1 MKNFHFLFIVI
12 ALTFFTETTFA
23 QNIGINNTG
32 GIPDPSALLDIDAS
46 PANDKGLLI
55 PRIALVAKNNNLP
68 ITAPATSLL
77 VYNTATSGTF
87 PNNVIPGYYYWNST
101 SWVAF
106 ETKENRYSSID
117 AGTNFTNTSTIDVPV
132 NLMTVTPGVGTYAVS
147 FNAQCDMPDAVNTTG
162 LNTADLC
169 TDLTLIY
176 NEIDAKGP
184 TVPHILTFGSGEI
197 LGPGVYTVAG
207 AGSITGSL
215 TLDGLNLVNP
225 LFIIKCA
232 AAFNT
237 TASAAVTLINGASPE
252 NIFWIAEAGI
262 GLGASTI
269 IQGTM
274 ISNSAA
280 VTAGASCTITGRMF
294 TKLDA
299 ITFGPGTIS
308 TPANPST
315 HVNLLGLASF
325 ALYACNGA
333 IGNTTSSTYNGDI
346 GTNAG
351 AITGFTAAGTVVNG
365 TIYLPGTTALVTPV
379 DHVATFG
386 LYQNGILIPNSE
398 RTITSFSDPSGIYLQ
413 AISTV
418 AALETIDVRWRVDN
432 QVSDSGAQVSI
443 GNRILTAVRVE

>member
-1 MKNFHFLFIVI
+1 MKRFNSLFIVI
-12 ALTFFTETTFA
+12 AFTFFVKTSFA

-32 GIPDPSALLDIDAS
+32 GIPDASALLDIDAS

-55 PRIALVAKNNNLP
+55 PRVALVAKNNATP

-77 VYNTATSGTF
+77 VYNTATSGAF

-106 ETKENRYSSID
+106 ETKENRYSSVD
-117 AGTNFTNTSTIDVPV
+117 AGANITTTSTTDVQV
-132 NLMTVTPGVGTYAVS
+132 TGMTVTPGVGTYAVR
-147 FNAQCDMPDAVNTTG
+147 FNAQSNMPDAVNTTG

-176 NEIDAKGP
+176 NEIDNITP
-184 TVPHILTFGSGEI
+184 TVPHILTFGSGET

-215 TLDGLNLVNP
+215 TLDGGNLVNP
-225 LFIIKCA
+225 LFIIKCDG
-232 AAFNT
+232 AFNT
-237 TASAAVTLINGASPE
+237 AASAVVTLINGASPE
-252 NIFWIAEAGI
+252 NIFWLAGLEI

-280 VTAGASCTITGRMF
+280 VAAGASCTITGRMF
-294 TKLDA
+294 TKA
-299 ITFGPGTIS
+299 GAVTFGPGTIS

-315 HVNLLGLASF
+315 HVNLLGLAPF
-325 ALYACNGA
+325 VMYTCNGGL
-333 IGNTTSSTYNGDI
+333 GNTTSSTYNGDLA
-346 GTNAG
+346 TNAG

-365 TIYLPGTTALVTPV
+365 TIYSAGTTAVVTPV
-379 DHVATFG
+379 DHVATFS

-418 AALETIDVRWRVDN
+418 TAGQTIEVRCRVDTQASDN
-432 QVSDSGAQVSI
+432 GAEVSVT
-443 GNRILTAVRVE
+443 NRILTAVRVE